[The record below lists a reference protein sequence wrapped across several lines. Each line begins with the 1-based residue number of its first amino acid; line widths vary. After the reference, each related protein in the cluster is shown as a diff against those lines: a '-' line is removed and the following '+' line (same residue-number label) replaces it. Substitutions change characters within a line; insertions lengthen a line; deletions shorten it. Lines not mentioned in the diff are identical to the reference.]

1 MDIIL
6 LLYFIGIIWV
16 VIAYLVKSTIVT
28 GISILIALGM
38 FIWAHV
44 EKKNEA
50 ARKDAERRRISEE
63 ALARIP
69 HTQHFLSSDYL
80 SALLI
85 SEAAKKF
92 YIAKREEDQPQ
103 FEIKDYTF
111 NQILEVAIEED
122 DTILSLYPKEG
133 LIDSTLP
140 DSEGSSVVY
149 IVEPDDEEDEDE
161 EDEVETVEKLSL
173 KMVVDDLGEPIVE
186 YVFMEDEDA
195 IAKDSEEYEEAFKH
209 CNEWYQKISVIIKRL
224 ERVPV
229 RQWR

>member
-1 MDIIL
+1 MDIIV
-6 LLYFIGIIWV
+6 LLYVIGIIWI

-28 GISILIALGM
+28 GICIIIALGM
-38 FIWAHV
+38 FIWANI
-44 EKKNEA
+44 ERKNEA
-50 ARKDAERRRISEE
+50 ARRDAERRRTSEE

-85 SEAAKKF
+85 NEDTKKF
-92 YIAKREEDQPQ
+92 YMAKREEDQTQ
-103 FEIKDYTF
+103 FEIKEYTF
-111 NQILEVAIEED
+111 TQILEAAIEENGS
-122 DTILSLYPKEG
+122 ILSLYPKEG
-133 LIDSTLP
+133 LLGSTLP

-149 IVEPDDEEDEDE
+149 IIESDDEEDEEDEDE
-161 EDEVETVEKLSL
+161 TVERLSL

-186 YVFMEDEDA
+186 YVFMENDDP
-195 IAKDSEEYEEAFKH
+195 IAKDSEEYEEAFKN